1 MNKKLRFGLLGA
13 GRIGR
18 VHAETLAFRLPEAEI
33 AAIADV
39 NREAAQAVAAR
50 CGIPR
55 VVSSAEEI
63 FADNSVDAVLICTST
78 DTHAGL
84 IVQAAEA
91 GKHIFC
97 EKPVSLSLEK
107 IDSSLAAVKKAG
119 VQLQVGFNRRFD
131 SNFARVRQ
139 AVKAGEIGTPW
150 LMHIISRDPAPPPI
164 SYLGP
169 SGGLF
174 LDMMIHDFDMARF
187 LIGDEVEEIYAAGAV
202 LVDPAIG
209 EAGDIDSAIVTLHFR
224 SGAIGTI
231 DNSRKATFGYDQ
243 RVEILGSK
251 GKIATKNRYPNQV
264 VVSGD
269 KSVYTDL
276 PLPFFM
282 ERYTESFAA
291 ELAAFT
297 RSVLEGAPVPV
308 TGADSRVPVVMAL
321 AAGKSLKEHRLVR
334 VEEIS
339 SEEVSSRAVS
349 SREVCSA

>member
-1 MNKKLRFGLLGA
+1 MTASKLKFGILGA

-18 VHAETLAFRLPEAEI
+18 VHAETLAFRVPEAEI

-39 NREAAQAVAAR
+39 NREAAQTLADR

-55 VVSSAEEI
+55 VAASAAEI
-63 FADNSVDAVLICTST
+63 FADPGIHAVLICTST
-78 DTHAGL
+78 DTHADL
-84 IVQAAEA
+84 IVQAAQA

-97 EKPVSLSLEK
+97 EKPISLSLDK
-107 IDSSLAAVKKAG
+107 IDCALAAVKKAG
-119 VQLQVGFNRRFD
+119 VQLQVGYNRRFD

-139 AVKAGEIGTPW
+139 AVATGEIGKPY

-187 LIGDEVEEIYAAGAV
+187 LLGDEVEEVYAAAGV

-209 EAGDIDSAIVTLHFR
+209 EAGDIDTALVTLHFR
-224 SGAIGTI
+224 NGAIGTI
-231 DNSRKATFGYDQ
+231 DNCRKATFGYDQ

-251 GKIATKNRYPNQV
+251 GKIASENRYPNQV
-264 VVSGD
+264 VVSGE

-276 PLPFFM
+276 PLNFFM
-282 ERYTESFAA
+282 QRYIEAFATEL
-291 ELAAFT
+291 EAFVQAV
-297 RSVLEGAPVPV
+297 REGKPVPV
-308 TGADSRVPVVMAL
+308 TGQDSRQSVVMAL
-321 AAGKSLKEHRLVR
+321 AAGKSYREHRPVRLKE
-334 VEEIS
+334 
-339 SEEVSSRAVS
+339 VSA
-349 SREVCSA
+349 

>member
-1 MNKKLRFGLLGA
+1 MTARKLRFGILGA
-13 GRIGR
+13 GRIGP
-18 VHAETLAFRLPEAEI
+18 VHAETLAFRVADAEV
-33 AAIADV
+33 AALADL
-39 NREAAQAVAAR
+39 NREAAHKLAER

-55 VVSSAEEI
+55 VVSSPGEI
-63 FADNSVDAVLICTST
+63 LDDPSIDAVVICTPT
-78 DTHAGL
+78 DTHADL
-84 IVQAAEA
+84 IVRAAQA

-107 IDSSLAAVKKAG
+107 IDLSLAAVRKAG
-119 VQLQVGFNRRFD
+119 VKLQVGFNRRFD

-139 AVKAGEIGTPW
+139 AVRSGEVGKPY
-150 LMHIISRDPAPPPI
+150 LMHIISRDPSPPPI

-187 LIGDEVEEIYAAGAV
+187 LLGEEVEEVYAAAGV
-202 LVDPAIG
+202 LVDAAIG
-209 EAGDIDSAIVTLHFR
+209 AAGDLDTAVVVLHFR

-251 GKIATKNRYPNQV
+251 GKIASENRFPNQV
-264 VVSGD
+264 VVSGE
-269 KSVYTDL
+269 KSVYSDL

-291 ELAAFT
+291 EMKDFVDA
-297 RSVLEGAPVPV
+297 VVNDKPVPV
-308 TGADSRVPVVMAL
+308 TGDDSRVPVVMAL
-321 AAGKSLKEHRLVR
+321 AARRSYDEHRPVKL
-334 VEEIS
+334 
-339 SEEVSSRAVS
+339 SEV
-349 SREVCSA
+349 